1 MDDRSLWININL
13 AHLREGGGGGA
24 ADDGGGGGPPGGGG
38 ELAYASIVFSGVFCS
53 RMLRGMKFFGVVL
66 QNVSRLT
73 GD

>member
-1 MDDRSLWININL
+1 VKGAAVELLMMVVVVARW
-13 AHLREGGGGGA
+13 AGGA
-24 ADDGGGGGPPGGGG
+24 